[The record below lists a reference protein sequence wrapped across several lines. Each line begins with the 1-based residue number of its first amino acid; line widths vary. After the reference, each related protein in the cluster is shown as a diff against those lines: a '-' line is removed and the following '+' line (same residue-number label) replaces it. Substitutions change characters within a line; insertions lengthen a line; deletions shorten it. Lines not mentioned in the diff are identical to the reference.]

1 MPESRNRHPCTVHLC
16 SSNYK
21 THFRPWAACGPRK
34 GISEWAGCLLSWA
47 EPGRDQLGFFWFR
60 GGGVVNC
67 FVAPRHSGPAGR
79 RGRMKKKS
87 TVSRRVCGVSAAARE
102 PSRHAQGLAGSVL
115 SKFKGGCH
123 RGVFTRLLLSLGKIS
138 GGTSRCRCSWNAG
151 PHVPRQECRP
161 SCCLLHFGAH
171 RKLRRRSD

>member
-1 MPESRNRHPCTVHLC
+1 MGSLRSQKGDFGMGRLPPLLGR
-16 SSNYK
+16 
-21 THFRPWAACGPRK
+21 AGP
-34 GISEWAGCLLSWA
+34 
-47 EPGRDQLGFFWFR
+47 
-60 GGGVVNC
+60 
-67 FVAPRHSGPAGR
+67 GPAGFLLVP
-79 RGRMKKKS
+79 RGWRGELFRSHTALWPCREAGKNEEEKHS
-87 TVSRRVCGVSAAARE
+87 LASSVRVSAAVRE